1 MLDFLNKLR
10 HRLAFKFIVSVGFVL
25 LLNSSIWL
33 FIVIE
38 QFGRHEL
45 LFKKEIIGL
54 AVSIFLLSGTV
65 IFVLIIRFV
74 KQPINKLIEGTRQIS
89 KGNHHNQIEVEPHSE
104 IGHLARAINEMG
116 RKIGKKQKELQRQND
131 EYRKMFETVPCYITV
146 QDRDYRLI
154 QFNQEFARRFDPTP
168 GDFCYRAY
176 KGREEKCVICPV
188 EKTFADGRS
197 HQSEESGVD
206 KKGNRQHWL
215 VRTSPILNA
224 EGEIMAVM
232 EMNLDI
238 TERRLLEEEL
248 EKSERKYHAIFN
260 NIPNPVFV
268 LDKTRLEILDC
279 NQSVTPVYGYSP
291 EELRGTSFL
300 DMFPTRER
308 RPLMKKLRRSVVI
321 NRIKQHDK
329 AGKQLVVNIR
339 VSPSDYP
346 GQPVLLVTTSDIT
359 QRLETEQQLIQ
370 ASKMATLGEMA
381 TGVAHE
387 LNQPLAVIK
396 TASNF
401 FMKKIKKKESITDD
415 VLLTM
420 AAEID
425 SHVDRAGNIIN
436 HMRQFGRKSDLDLVA
451 VDLNAV
457 LRRTLEIFSRQL
469 TVRGIEIALDLMQD
483 LPAVSADANRLE
495 QVFINLLINAR
506 DAIMDRV
513 AVESPETVEK
523 KIALH
528 TGCDE
533 KQVNVKVCDSGIGI
547 PQPMREKI
555 FEPFFTT
562 KEVGKGTGLGLS
574 ISYGI
579 IKDFG
584 GSVKATANDSGGA
597 CFIIAFPRETS

>member
-1 MLDFLNKLR
+1 MLDFLNNLR
-10 HRLAFKFIVSVGFVL
+10 HRLVIKFIVSLGLVL
-25 LLNSSIWL
+25 LISISVWAS
-33 FIVIE
+33 IVIE
-38 QFGRHEL
+38 QSGMHEL
-45 LFKKEIIGL
+45 FFKREIIGL
-54 AVSIFLLSGTV
+54 AVFIFLLSCAV
-65 IFVLIIRFV
+65 VFLLIIRFV
-74 KQPINKLIEGTRQIS
+74 KQPINKLIETTRQIS
-89 KGNHHNQIEVEPHSE
+89 KGNYLTQIEVEPHGEFS
-104 IGHLARAINEMG
+104 HLARAISEMG
-116 RKIGKKQKELQRQND
+116 REIGEKQKELEYQND

-146 QDRDYRLI
+146 QDRNYRLI

-168 GDFCYRAY
+168 SDFCYRAY
-176 KGREEKCVICPV
+176 KGRGEKCVICPV

-206 KKGNRQHWL
+206 KNGNRQHWL
-215 VRTSPILNA
+215 VRTSPIRNS
-224 EGEIMAVM
+224 EGEIIAVM

-268 LDKTRLEILDC
+268 LDKVRLEILDC
-279 NQSVTPVYGYSP
+279 NRSVTPVYGYSP

-300 DMFPTRER
+300 EMFPTSER

-321 NRIKQHDK
+321 NRIKQRDK

-339 VSPSDYP
+339 VSPSDYA
-346 GQPVLLVTTSDIT
+346 GQTVLLVTTSDIT
-359 QRLETEQQLIQ
+359 KRLETEQQLIQ
-370 ASKMATLGEMA
+370 TSKMATLGEMA

-401 FMKKIKKKESITDD
+401 FMRKIKKKESITDD
-415 VLLTM
+415 VLQTM
-420 AAEID
+420 AAEIN
-425 SHVDRAGNIIN
+425 SHVDRASNIIN
-436 HMRQFGRKSDLDLVA
+436 HMRQFGRKSDLNLVA

-457 LRRTLEIFSRQL
+457 LKRTFEIFSRQL
-469 TVRGIEIALDLMQD
+469 TVRGIEIALDLSQD
-483 LPAVSADANRLE
+483 LPSVSADPNRLE

-513 AVESPETVEK
+513 AAERPEKVEK
-523 KIALH
+523 IIFLH

-533 KQVNVKVCDSGIGI
+533 KQVYVKVCDSGIGI

-579 IKDFG
+579 IKDLK
-584 GSVKATANDSGGA
+584 GSIKAEANDSGGA
-597 CFIIAFPRETS
+597 CFTIAFPRETA

>member
-1 MLDFLNKLR
+1 
-10 HRLAFKFIVSVGFVL
+10 
-25 LLNSSIWL
+25 
-33 FIVIE
+33 
-38 QFGRHEL
+38 
-45 LFKKEIIGL
+45 
-54 AVSIFLLSGTV
+54 
-65 IFVLIIRFV
+65 
-74 KQPINKLIEGTRQIS
+74 
-89 KGNHHNQIEVEPHSE
+89 
-104 IGHLARAINEMG
+104 
-116 RKIGKKQKELQRQND
+116 
-131 EYRKMFETVPCYITV
+131 
-146 QDRDYRLI
+146 
-154 QFNQEFARRFDPTP
+154 
-168 GDFCYRAY
+168 
-176 KGREEKCVICPV
+176 
-188 EKTFADGRS
+188 
-197 HQSEESGVD
+197 VD

-359 QRLETEQQLIQ
+359 KRLETEQQLIQ

-401 FMKKIKKKESITDD
+401 FMKKIKKKEFITDD

-425 SHVDRAGNIIN
+425 SHVDRASNIIN
-436 HMRQFGRKSDLDLVA
+436 HMRQFGRKSDLHLVA

-469 TVRGIEIALDLMQD
+469 TVREIEIALDLMQD

-584 GSVKATANDSGGA
+584 GSIKATSNDSGGA

>member
-1 MLDFLNKLR
+1 MLDFLNNLR
-10 HRLAFKFIVSVGFVL
+10 HRLAMKFIVSLGFVL
-25 LLNSSIWL
+25 LISISVWASV
-33 FIVIE
+33 VIE
-38 QFGRHEL
+38 QSGGHEL
-45 LFKKEIIGL
+45 FFKREIIGL
-54 AVSIFLLSGTV
+54 AVFIFLLSCTV
-65 IFVLIIRFV
+65 VFLLIVRFV
-74 KQPINKLIEGTRQIS
+74 KQPIHKLVESTRQIS
-89 KGNHHNQIEVEPHSE
+89 KGNYLTQIEVEPHSE
-104 IGHLARAINEMG
+104 FSHLARAINEMG
-116 RKIGKKQKELQRQND
+116 REIGEKQKELEHQND

-146 QDRDYRLI
+146 QDRNYRLI

-168 GDFCYRAY
+168 GDFCYGAY
-176 KGREEKCVICPV
+176 KGRDEKCVICPV

-206 KKGNRQHWL
+206 KNGNRQHWL
-215 VRTSPILNA
+215 VRTSPIRNA

-248 EKSERKYHAIFN
+248 ERSERKYHAIFN

-268 LDKTRLEILDC
+268 LDKVRLEILDC
-279 NQSVTPVYGYSP
+279 NQSVTPVYGYGP

-300 DMFPTRER
+300 EMFPTRER
-308 RPLMKKLRRSVVI
+308 RPLMKKLRRSVEI

-329 AGKQLVVNIR
+329 AGKQRVVNIR
-339 VSPSDYP
+339 VSPSDYA
-346 GQPVLLVTTSDIT
+346 GQTVLLVTTSDVT
-359 QRLETEQQLIQ
+359 KRLETEQQLIQ

-401 FMKKIKKKESITDD
+401 FMRKIKKKESITDD
-415 VLLTM
+415 VLQTM
-420 AAEID
+420 AAEIN
-425 SHVDRAGNIIN
+425 SHVDRASNIIN
-436 HMRQFGRKSDLDLVA
+436 HMRQFGRKSDLNLVA

-457 LRRTLEIFSRQL
+457 LERTFEIFSRQL
-469 TVRGIEIALDLMQD
+469 TLRGIEIALDLRQD
-483 LPAVSADANRLE
+483 LPSVSADPNRLE

-513 AVESPETVEK
+513 AAERPEKVEK
-523 KIALH
+523 KIFLH

-533 KQVNVKVCDSGIGI
+533 KQVYVKVCDSGIGI
-547 PQPMREKI
+547 PQPVREKI

-579 IKDFG
+579 IKDLR
-584 GSVKATANDSGGA
+584 GSIKAEASDSGGA
-597 CFIIAFPRETS
+597 CFIIAFPIETS